1 MSQSLGRVLVVDD
14 EPDDREALRLALAQS
29 GFEVITATN
38 GKSAL
43 EIFQAY
49 SARFDLL
56 VTDVAMTPMNGCDV
70 AAACAKLNPR
80 LKVVFVS
87 GYVGAQ
93 SLRYHND
100 LVIGNWTFVR
110 KPFTREELMAKIHQV
125 LEGILTQHAW

>member
-14 EPDDREALRLALAQS
+14 EPDDLEALRLALASS
-29 GFEVITATN
+29 GFEVITATD

-43 EIFQAY
+43 EKSQAY

-56 VTDVAMTPMNGCDV
+56 VTDIAMSPMNGYDV
-70 AAACAKLNPR
+70 AIACAKLNPK

-87 GYVGAQ
+87 GHVGAH
-93 SLRYHND
+93 SLQYHGD

-110 KPFTREELMAKIHQV
+110 KPFTREGLIVKIQQLLDGV
-125 LEGILTQHAW
+125 LTQHAW